1 MAVLK
6 GKDGSI
12 SAGLNNLANIT
23 SFTINEEADTLETT
37 AMGNAGYKTFVG
49 SLKSWSGT
57 VEAIFDDTDTAVDTG
72 SEITLTV
79 LVDDGAA
86 SPATQVQYS
95 GSCIVTSKS
104 VEVGVADLVTVT
116 FEVTGTGALTE
127 QIS

>member
-57 VEAIFDDTDTAVDTG
+57 VEAVFDDTDSAVTVG
-72 SEITLTV
+72 SAITLTV
-79 LVDDGAA
+79 VVDDG
-86 SPATQVQYS
+86 SSNQVQYS
-95 GSCIVTSKS
+95 GSCIVTSRS
-104 VEVGVADLVTVT
+104 VEVAVADLVGVT
-116 FEVTGTGALTE
+116 FEVTGSGALTE
-127 QIS
+127 VIS

>member
-37 AMGNAGYKTFVG
+37 AMGNGGYKTFVG

-57 VEAIFDDTDTAVDTG
+57 VEAVFDDTDSAVAVG
-72 SEITLTV
+72 SAITLTV
-79 LVDDGAA
+79 VVDDG
-86 SPATQVQYS
+86 SSNQVQYS
-95 GSCIVTSKS
+95 GSCIVTSRS
-104 VEVGVADLVTVT
+104 VEVGVADLVTVS
-116 FEVTGTGALTE
+116 FDVTGTGALTE
-127 QIS
+127 TIS

>member
-23 SFTINEEADTLETT
+23 SFSINEEADTLETT

-57 VEAIFDDTDTAVDTG
+57 VEAVFDDTDSAVAVG
-72 SEITLTV
+72 SAITLTV
-79 LVDDGAA
+79 VVDDG
-86 SPATQVQYS
+86 SSNQVQYS
-95 GSCIVTSKS
+95 GSCIVTSRS
-104 VEVGVADLVTVT
+104 VEVAVADLVGVT
-116 FEVTGTGALTE
+116 FEVTGSGALTE
-127 QIS
+127 VIS

>member
-57 VEAIFDDTDTAVDTG
+57 VEAVFDDTDSAVAVG
-72 SEITLTV
+72 SAITLTV
-79 LVDDGAA
+79 VVDDG
-86 SPATQVQYS
+86 SSNQVQYS
-95 GSCIVTSKS
+95 GSCIVTSRS
-104 VEVGVADLVTVT
+104 VEVGVADLVTVS
-116 FEVTGTGALTE
+116 FDVTGSGALTE
-127 QIS
+127 VIS

>member
-57 VEAIFDDTDTAVDTG
+57 VEAVFDDTDTAIQVG
-72 SEITLTV
+72 GAITLTV
-79 LVDDGAA
+79 LVDDGSSA
-86 SPATQVQYS
+86 QVQYS
-95 GSCIVTSKS
+95 GDCIVTSRS
-104 VEVGVADLVTVT
+104 VEVGVADLVGVT

-127 QIS
+127 TIS

>member
-23 SFTINEEADTLETT
+23 SFSINEEADTLETT

-57 VEAIFDDTDTAVDTG
+57 VEAVFDDTDSAVVVG
-72 SEITLTV
+72 SAITLTV
-79 LVDDGAA
+79 VVDDG
-86 SPATQVQYS
+86 SSNQVQYS
-95 GSCIVTSKS
+95 GSCIVTSRS
-104 VEVGVADLVTVT
+104 VEVAVADLVGVT

-127 QIS
+127 VIS

>member
-12 SAGLNNLANIT
+12 SVGLNNLANIT

-57 VEAIFDDTDTAVDTG
+57 VEAVFDDTDSAVAVG
-72 SEITLTV
+72 SAITLTV
-79 LVDDGAA
+79 VVDDG
-86 SPATQVQYS
+86 SSNQVQYS
-95 GSCIVTSKS
+95 GSCIVTSRS
-104 VEVGVADLVTVT
+104 VEVAVADLVSVT

-127 QIS
+127 TIS